1 MMISRADPTYEYS
14 FQELT
19 PADLL
24 APEKV
29 RPSLLFSGEFRKQ
42 VWVKELEMENILC

>member
-14 FQELT
+14 FRELT

-29 RPSLLFSGEFRKQ
+29 RPSLLFSRKLRKQ
-42 VWVKELEMENILC
+42 VWVKELEMENIFC

>member
-29 RPSLLFSGEFRKQ
+29 RPSLLFSRKLRKQ